1 MIAILSPAK
10 NMRPAPSRAV
20 PATTPRRIQEAQTLY
35 AVLREMPAYELEGAM
50 QISPQLA
57 LKAAAEFRS
66 EERRVGKECR
76 SRWSPYH

>member
-50 QISPQLA
+50 QISPPARAEGGGRVRRLA
-57 LKAAAEFRS
+57 AG
-66 EERRVGKECR
+66 RRRACHLVL
-76 SRWSPYH
+76 

>member
-35 AVLREMPAYELEGAM
+35 AVLREMPA
-50 QISPQLA
+50 
-57 LKAAAEFRS
+57 
-66 EERRVGKECR
+66 
-76 SRWSPYH
+76 